1 MTTIKNSTIIN
12 STGGDIM
19 LSNVE
24 LILIKFIKTKPYYAY
39 EIERLIEDRQLRQWV
54 KIGGTTIYQVLDRL
68 CKKGLLDYTTE
79 KSGNMPLRKRY
90 CVTSKGNE
98 LFLDST
104 RDILQDIEPYYFDLS
119 IGLSCRKFLKKEEF
133 DELIEIRL
141 NKLEIFLKSF
151 NERFKKSKEIYPTK
165 RMIIRKY
172 LLAHYKLEEDL
183 LRNLL
188 SGEEGINE

>member
-1 MTTIKNSTIIN
+1 
-12 STGGDIM
+12 M

-39 EIERLIEDRQLRQWV
+39 EIERLIEDKQLRQWV

-68 CKKGLLDYTTE
+68 CKKGLLEYTSE
-79 KSGNMPLRKRY
+79 KEGNMPQRKRY
-90 CVTSKGNE
+90 SITSKGDE
-98 LFLDST
+98 LFLNST
-104 RDILQDIEPYYFDLS
+104 KEILQDIEPYYFDLS

-141 NKLEIFLKSF
+141 NKLELFLKSF
-151 NERFKKSKEIYPTK
+151 NERFEKSKELYPTK
-165 RMIIRKY
+165 RLIIRKY

-183 LRNLL
+183 LKNLL
-188 SGEEGINE
+188 SGVGDINE